1 MYRRL
6 PRSGLVQ
13 SPLFCA
19 QHNGLILE
27 RAEEVIA
34 VLEKAGAKGSP
45 APVVP
50 VRTGPPSIARAA
62 AGLLQSSVDSF
73 FAKSNCGAWHHQPVA
88 AMAVKAARE
97 AGVG

>member
-1 MYRRL
+1 MSNFVEQIVPVIADLYADDFPEVKAKR
-6 PRSGLVQ
+6 
-13 SPLFCA
+13 
-19 QHNGLILE
+19 
-27 RAEEVIA
+27 EEVIA